1 MTIKRILV
9 PVMGRDR
16 DRSTLETALV
26 VAGLFDGHVEAHYP
40 KRNPLRNI
48 RALEV
53 AEAGGSYRDLAQHY
67 AEHAEKMDEQARRLF
82 DEVMR
87 EAGVEIT
94 DGKGSRDHPTASW
107 HNMGDR
113 DLETAFHDGGAYDLV
128 VVGRP
133 SRGSDYPSQTT
144 VEAALYTTGG
154 PVLVAPGTVPEKFC
168 GPVLIGWNR
177 SIESGRAVTNAMPF
191 LERAED
197 VEIFMVANGVKQ
209 GASPQNVA
217 HRLTWWHG
225 ISTQVKEIPRNHKSI
240 GEALLGE
247 AAEMG
252 ADLLVMGA
260 YTHNRLRERILGG
273 ATRFVLEHAELP
285 VLMTH

>member
-1 MTIKRILV
+1 M
-9 PVMGRDR
+9 
-16 DRSTLETALV
+16 
-26 VAGLFDGHVEAHYP
+26 
-40 KRNPLRNI
+40 
-48 RALEV
+48 
-53 AEAGGSYRDLAQHY
+53 
-67 AEHAEKMDEQARRLF
+67 
-82 DEVMR
+82 
-87 EAGVEIT
+87 
-94 DGKGSRDHPTASW
+94 
-107 HNMGDR
+107 
-113 DLETAFHDGGAYDLV
+113 
-128 VVGRP
+128 
-133 SRGSDYPSQTT
+133 
-144 VEAALYTTGG
+144 
-154 PVLVAPGTVPEKFC
+154 APGTVPEKFC

-197 VEIFMVANGVKQ
+197 VEIFMVANGVKR

-217 HRLTWWHG
+217 HKLTWWHG
-225 ISTQVKEIPRNHKSI
+225 ISTQVKEIPRNHQSI